1 MSGADRGRG
10 WTGYEP
16 IAGEAAAG
24 ESAAGEA
31 AAGVRLEDVPVGA
44 GQPGGGRRGDPPFAD
59 AIVVAA
65 GTSSRMGGIDKLAA
79 VVGGRPVL
87 AHALGAIAAA
97 PEVRRIVLVTSP
109 ELIEAI
115 AGAEWFPTKVALL
128 VSGGSRRQ
136 QSVDNGF
143 RHLLANPAELGG
155 SEAEVVL
162 VHDAARPLVPTRLV
176 SAVANAARVHGAAIP
191 VLPVRDTIKR
201 VDRDGT
207 VAGAGDRSTLG
218 AAQTPQGIRTELLR
232 QALTRFPAG
241 GPDLFTDEAAL
252 LEACRIAVHAIPGDE
267 RNFKVTL
274 PGDLARVEALLTG
287 ASPGAMGPEVTGAR
301 LAVPAA
307 GRVGIGTDSHP
318 FGPGVGLALGG
329 LLIERAPRLHGHS
342 DGDVVLHAV
351 SDALLGAAGL
361 GDLGRVFPAGPGTP
375 RGIASAELLTE
386 VLRGV
391 RAAGYAVANLDCTIV
406 AGRPRLGALLPSIGA
421 RIAELLGIEPAAV
434 NVKASSGNLDGMEGA
449 GRGISAVAIVVL
461 TGHIGER

>member
-1 MSGADRGRG
+1 LTTTDD
-10 WTGYEP
+10 
-16 IAGEAAAG
+16 
-24 ESAAGEA
+24 
-31 AAGVRLEDVPVGA
+31 LE
-44 GQPGGGRRGDPPFAD
+44 FAD

-65 GTSSRMGGIDKLAA
+65 GTSSRMGGVDKLAA
-79 VVGGRPVL
+79 VVGGQPIL
-87 AHALGAIAAA
+87 ARSLGAIAAA

-109 ELIEAI
+109 QLIEAI
-115 AGAEWFPTKVALL
+115 AGANWLPPKVALV

-143 RHLLANPAELGG
+143 RHLLANPARRDGT
-155 SEAEVVL
+155 EAEVVL
-162 VHDAARPLVPTRLV
+162 VHDAARPLVPTTLV

-201 VDRDGT
+201 VDRDGM

-232 QALTRFPAG
+232 EALARFPPE

-274 PGDLARVEALLTG
+274 PGDLARVESFLAGELPSATG
-287 ASPGAMGPEVTGAR
+287 PSATGAR
-301 LAVPAA
+301 ATGPAA
-307 GRVGIGTDSHP
+307 TGPGATRTGTTTPTGGRVGIGTDSHP
-318 FGPGVGLALGG
+318 FGPGAGLALGG

-351 SDALLGAAGL
+351 ADALLGAAGL
-361 GDLGRVFPAGPGTP
+361 GDLGRVFPAGPETP
-375 RGIASAELLTE
+375 RGVASGELLAE

-391 RAAGYAVANLDCTIV
+391 QAAGYAVANLDCTIV

-449 GRGISAVAIVVL
+449 GRGISAIAIVVL
-461 TGHIGER
+461 TGRVDER